1 MQQGGWVRYYD
12 AGSSFGYEY
21 ADERV
26 SPEFYPLEATVKA
39 SDNSVRSFMIHA
51 KYAAGY
57 GADGKLGSLSG
68 AACAI
73 RTISHNSQISMWKQR
88 GAQYCGKSY
97 ADGGFV
103 DLMFWLKYGDKAN
116 ASKMQGC
123 RNYAYTY
130 AITVAQT
137 DAKSVILK
145 KTDAANLSSAAQS
158 TSATA
163 VTDRTPRATPSRRLP
178 LSSRLRRMTTTIAA

>member
-1 MQQGGWVRYYD
+1 
-12 AGSSFGYEY
+12 
-21 ADERV
+21 
-26 SPEFYPLEATVKA
+26 
-39 SDNSVRSFMIHA
+39 
-51 KYAAGY
+51 
-57 GADGKLGSLSG
+57 
-68 AACAI
+68 
-73 RTISHNSQISMWKQR
+73 MWKQR

-123 RNYAYTY
+123 RSYAYTY

-145 KTDAANLSSAAQS
+145 KTDAANLVVGSAIDVGDGSDRSNAASYAVASSA
-158 TSATA
+158 
-163 VTDRTPRATPSRRLP
+163 RYP
-178 LSSRLRRMTTTIAA
+178 LD